1 MKRVLL
7 HVGTPKTG
15 TSFLQDVLLQNS
27 ARLAEHDV
35 HYPAQR
41 FDEHFLAA
49 LDLMQLT
56 WGGLETQAIG
66 AWGRLAAAVRRI
78 EHGTVIVSHEI
89 LARATRAQAE
99 RAVADLGANA
109 EVHVVISAR
118 DLARQIPA
126 EWQENIK
133 HRRTFSYARFLRLI
147 QDPERSSSDGSWFWG
162 VQELPAILDRWG
174 ATLPP
179 ERLHVITVPPAG
191 SDRDLLWKRF
201 VETFGLGGIELDL
214 SNISRANP
222 SLGVPE
228 TALLRRIN
236 WAVNDLVP
244 SADYRPAVREQLAH
258 GTLARRQQ
266 SPRLAVPPE
275 VFDWVEGISRSWV
288 ADLRERGCQVV
299 GDLDDLV
306 GQPPRVYVSPDKPVE
321 RQVSAAA
328 VDAISTL
335 LVEQIKVVHERD
347 RLAGD
352 LEAARRE
359 IETLRLTFVER
370 VKRRILNGLDRS
382 RVGRGVHQVYRA
394 ARGRDRSSRRA

>member
-1 MKRVLL
+1 VKRVLL

-15 TSFLQDVLLQNS
+15 TSFLQEVLLQN
-27 ARLAEHDV
+27 RTILAEHDV
-35 HYPAQR
+35 HYPAER

-66 AWGRLAAAVRRI
+66 AWSRLAAAVRGI
-78 EHGTVIVSHEI
+78 EHGTVIISHEI

-99 RAVADLGANA
+99 QAIDDLGRDA
-109 EVHVVISAR
+109 EVHVVLSAR
-118 DLARQIPA
+118 DLMRQIPA

-147 QDPERSSSDGSWFWG
+147 QDPERSSGDGSWFWG

-174 ATLPP
+174 AALPP
-179 ERLHVITVPPAG
+179 EQLHVITVPPPG

-201 VETFGLGGIELDL
+201 VDAFGLGAIDLDL
-214 SNISRANP
+214 SEIGRANP

-258 GTLARRQQ
+258 GTLARRHE

-275 VFDWVEGISRSWV
+275 MVEWVDATSRSWV
-288 ADLRERGCQVV
+288 DDLRSRGCQVV
-299 GDLDDLV
+299 GDLGDLI
-306 GQPPRVYVSPDKPVE
+306 GQQPRVYVSPDNPAEK
-321 RQVSAAA
+321 QVNAAA
-328 VDAISTL
+328 VDVISTL

-347 RLAGD
+347 HLAGELD
-352 LEAARRE
+352 RAHQQ
-359 IETLRLTFVER
+359 IELLRLTFVER

-382 RVGRGVHQVYRA
+382 RVGRGIHWVYRL
-394 ARGRDRSSRRA
+394 ARGRA